1 MKKIKILG
9 LFLVLALFLQ
19 NMVFAADLLAAA
31 KTSTSVKKN
40 KKLDA
45 QVETRRV
52 PKGTKLKVKLL
63 DSIST
68 KYASEG
74 EMFSSMLITDTSVD
88 NAMILPSGT
97 IIRGYVEKVKKAKL
111 ASIGA
116 VLYLKFD
123 HIVTPSG
130 TQLPI
135 KSAFSYNNDSVGK
148 ITLDG
153 GLRKQAGYGDALKEN
168 WNNTKN
174 IVSKSTHWGL
184 DMDNAAAK
192 VLLTPVGAI
201 GGTLGGGLY
210 LMGDSVVDIFKMGKQ
225 VILNK
230 DDIVEIIILKDLDVP
245 VI

>member
-1 MKKIKILG
+1 MRKIKILG
-9 LFLVLALFLQ
+9 LFLICMMCFQGLAYSSEYI
-19 NMVFAADLLAAA
+19 AATTTA
-31 KTSTSVKKN
+31 KKN

-45 QVETRRV
+45 QVETRRI
-52 PKGTKLKVKLL
+52 PKGARLKVKLL
-63 DSIST
+63 DPVST
-68 KYASEG
+68 KTSTEG
-74 EMFSSMLITDTSVD
+74 EMFNSMLITDTKID

-97 IIRGYVEKVKKAKL
+97 LIRGYVQEIKPAKL

-135 KSAFSYNNDSVGK
+135 KSALAYNKESDAQVT
-148 ITLDG
+148 IDG
-153 GLRKQAGYGDALKEN
+153 GLRLQAGYGDALKEN
-168 WNNTKN
+168 WKNTKN

-184 DMDNAAAK
+184 DKDNVALK
-192 VLLTPVGAI
+192 VILTPVGAV

-210 LMGDSVVDIFKMGKQ
+210 LVGDSVIDIFRKGKQ
-225 VILNK
+225 VSLNQ